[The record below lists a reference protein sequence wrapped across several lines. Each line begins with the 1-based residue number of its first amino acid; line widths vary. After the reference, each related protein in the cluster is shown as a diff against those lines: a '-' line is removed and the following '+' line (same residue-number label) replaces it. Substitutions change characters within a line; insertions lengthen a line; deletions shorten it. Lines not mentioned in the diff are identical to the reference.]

1 MATYTVKE
9 FAEMTGKS
17 LKLIEAYCSRGRVIK
32 NEDKKIDTKEPNNYS
47 FLMSNKVEGVQAVEA
62 PKIIKDLQK
71 KPLEKQPE
79 QPEQTKDKKQI
90 SANDPDY
97 LKPVTGYCSIDDL
110 NMYRANQIIENTKT
124 AILKREILEGKYVLK
139 DKTIQIVSGIMK
151 RSKSS
156 DLTSAEIIIKKYL
169 DKMDAPSELKV
180 AAINDIRL
188 LSNKN
193 SEALKIE
200 LINEFEK
207 LVDNES

>member
-1 MATYTVKE
+1 
-9 FAEMTGKS
+9 
-17 LKLIEAYCSRGRVIK
+17 
-32 NEDKKIDTKEPNNYS
+32 
-47 FLMSNKVEGVQAVEA
+47 
-62 PKIIKDLQK
+62 
-71 KPLEKQPE
+71 
-79 QPEQTKDKKQI
+79 
-90 SANDPDY
+90 
-97 LKPVTGYCSIDDL
+97 
-110 NMYRANQIIENTKT
+110 
-124 AILKREILEGKYVLK
+124 
-139 DKTIQIVSGIMK
+139 MK